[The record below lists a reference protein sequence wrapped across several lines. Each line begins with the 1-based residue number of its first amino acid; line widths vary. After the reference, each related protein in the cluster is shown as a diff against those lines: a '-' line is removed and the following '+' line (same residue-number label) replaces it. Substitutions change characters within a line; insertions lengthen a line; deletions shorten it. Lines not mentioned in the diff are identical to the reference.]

1 MYNHHRSYFPNADG
15 SLNTVKM
22 QPSSLGCSYL
32 ALHRDLSTFKDLN
45 HLIWTVKIRFKRSRF
60 DLWFDFNF
68 CDSVWKKGLNRDKSD
83 ACLPTQN
90 EMHESSKH
98 FCFGCDL
105 MLKLHRTDIVSTV
118 TVQSISRV
126 IRPKIHFVKYQLATS
141 QMIKW
146 SNLKSPF
153 FLKSQIF
160 HGQISNQVS
169 NLSQK

>member
-1 MYNHHRSYFPNADG
+1 
-15 SLNTVKM
+15 M

-32 ALHRDLSTFKDLN
+32 ALHRDLSTFRDLN

-60 DLWFDFNF
+60 DLRFDFYF
-68 CDSVWKKGLNRDKSD
+68 FVIRFEKKGLNRDKSD

-126 IRPKIHFVKYQLATS
+126 IRPKMHFVKYRYLHFL
-141 QMIKW
+141 
-146 SNLKSPF
+146 LKIYLHIYFRERFETWFEISPW
-153 FLKSQIF
+153 K
-160 HGQISNQVS
+160 ISDLRKNGD
-169 NLSQK
+169 LRFDHLRCC